1 MLRLRILLI
10 SPSGYSFNM
19 PILAKPLHPHFVGS
33 VSGVNLSESVDPG
46 ALAEIEAALDRHAVL
61 VFPRQALDDEQQ
73 IRFARRFGPLEHSI
87 GAIRKDRKTRLRSEL
102 ADVSNLNAD
111 DVIRS
116 RDDAWRMMLLANE
129 LWHTDSSFKR
139 VPGKFSLLSAREV
152 PPAGGETEFADLRA
166 AYDALDETTK
176 RKIEDLVAEHS
187 IFHSRSLVGYT
198 DFTDEERA
206 ALPPV
211 PRAVVR
217 ILPTSG
223 RKTLYL
229 ASHAS
234 HIVGWPVEQ
243 GRRLLKNLIDFA
255 TQPRFLY
262 RHRWNAGDLLI
273 WDNRCTLH
281 RARPYDDLNHR
292 RDMRRVTVEDSAST
306 PEQPRAV
313 ADPAII
319 ERGL

>member
-1 MLRLRILLI
+1 MSIRVK
-10 SPSGYSFNM
+10 S
-19 PILAKPLHPHFVGS
+19 LHPLFVA
-33 VSGVNLSESVDPG
+33 GVFGVDLSESVDQG
-46 ALAEIEAALDRHAVL
+46 ALAKIDAALDRYAVL
-61 VFPRQALDDEQQ
+61 VFPNQALDDEQQ
-73 IRFARRFGPLEHSI
+73 IRLASQFGPLEESI
-87 GAIRKDRKTRLRSEL
+87 GAIRKDRKPRLRSEL
-102 ADVSNLNAD
+102 ADVSNLSAD
-111 DVIRS
+111 NRIRA

-139 VPGKFSLLSAREV
+139 IPGKFSLLSAREV

-176 RKIEDLVAEHS
+176 RTVEDLAAEHS
-187 IFHSRSLVGYT
+187 IFHSRSLVGYN
-198 DFTDEERA
+198 DFTAEERA

-211 PRAVVR
+211 PQSVVR
-217 ILPTSG
+217 ILPRSG

-234 HIVGWPVEQ
+234 HIVGWPVER
-243 GRRLLKNLIDFA
+243 GRRLLDDLIEFA
-255 TQPRFLY
+255 TQPRFVY
-262 RHRWNAGDLLI
+262 RHHWNVGDLLV

-306 PEQPRAV
+306 LGE
-313 ADPAII
+313 
-319 ERGL
+319 GKL

>member
-1 MLRLRILLI
+1 MSIRVK
-10 SPSGYSFNM
+10 S
-19 PILAKPLHPHFVGS
+19 LHPLFVGS
-33 VSGVNLSESVDPG
+33 VSGVDLSGCIDRKTLG
-46 ALAEIEAALDRHAVL
+46 EIEAALNRHAVL
-61 VFPRQALDDEQQ
+61 VFPGQALTDERQVCLAGQ
-73 IRFARRFGPLEHSI
+73 FGPLEKSI
-87 GAIRKDRKTRLRSEL
+87 GAIRKGRKARLRSEL
-102 ADVSNLNAD
+102 ADVSNLTSNNG
-111 DVIRS
+111 IRS

-166 AYDALDETTK
+166 AYDALDERTK
-176 RKIEDLVAEHS
+176 QIVEDLVSEHS

-211 PRAVVR
+211 PQRVVR
-217 ILPTSG
+217 MLPGSR

-234 HIVGWPVEQ
+234 HIVGWPVER
-243 GRRLLKNLIDFA
+243 GRRFLRDLIDFA
-255 TQPRFLY
+255 TQPRFVY
-262 RHRWNAGDLLI
+262 QHRWHAGDLLI

-292 RDMRRVTVEDSAST
+292 RDMRRVTTEDSAST
-306 PEQPRAV
+306 LEL
-313 ADPAII
+313 
-319 ERGL
+319 RGTP

>member
-1 MLRLRILLI
+1 MSIGVK
-10 SPSGYSFNM
+10 S
-19 PILAKPLHPHFVGS
+19 LHRFFVGS
-33 VSGVNLSESVDPG
+33 VSGVDLSRCVDRKTFG
-46 ALAEIEAALDRHAVL
+46 EIETALDRHAVL
-61 VFPRQALDDEQQ
+61 VFPGQALNDEQQ
-73 IRFARRFGPLEHSI
+73 IRLARQFGPLERSI
-87 GAIRKDRKTRLRSEL
+87 GAIRKDRKARLRSEL
-102 ADVSNLNAD
+102 ADLSNLNSD
-111 DVIRS
+111 NGIRAQG
-116 RDDAWRMMLLANE
+116 DAWRMMLLANE

-176 RKIEDLVAEHS
+176 QIVEDLVAEHS
-187 IFHSRSLVGYT
+187 IFHSRSRVGYT

-211 PRAVVR
+211 PQTVVR
-217 ILPTSG
+217 ILPGSR

-243 GRRLLKNLIDFA
+243 GRRFLNDLIEFA
-255 TQPRFLY
+255 TQPRFVY

-281 RARPYDDLNHR
+281 RARPYDDVNLR
-292 RDMRRVTVEDSAST
+292 RDMRRVTVEDSAPT
-306 PEQPRAV
+306 LEQLCVPLSRAT
-313 ADPAII
+313 
-319 ERGL
+319 